1 MTDTIQERPEIIEQ
15 QERGKQETCS
25 LAVKGLDCATCAE
38 KVEKALMRRR
48 GVLGVTIYLGAERV
62 DVQFD
67 PSAINRKAIVGV
79 LNGLGIHVAA
89 EKGAPAHGHEHG
101 EKGSRRFELLRIA
114 GVLFLVL
121 LGLAGVGEGFLQ
133 EGKGLIHLWD
143 IAALLIGGYPL
154 LRHALIDL
162 KEKSITADVFMAL
175 GVVSATA
182 IGEFRSAA
190 VISLFMLIAEI
201 LDSLTMDRSRS
212 AIRELVSMAPKTARV
227 KRGDA
232 EREIPAEEV
241 QKGDIVIVKPGEKI
255 PVEGIVVSGSSFV
268 NQAPITG
275 ESLPVEKKEGESVY
289 AATINQHGILFVKV
303 THTGEDTTY
312 ARIIKLVEEAE
323 SSKAQVQK
331 VADKFAA
338 YFTPAILVVA
348 VLTLLLTGKLTN
360 AIAVLVVACPCT
372 VAIATPL
379 AVVAGMGRAAKRG
392 IIIKGGRYLEALAK
406 VDTLV
411 MDKTGTLTVGDPV
424 VTDIKGFSGHSD
436 EEIIAFT
443 AGTERYSEHPL
454 ARAIMKKALEMG
466 IKIPEPDQCCVL
478 PGMGIEAVVKDTSIL
493 LGSRELL
500 LNKSIHLSAEV
511 ERYIAG
517 REEEGKT
524 VLLLARNGTGGPAG
538 CDGPDGRNGWNG
550 HNEMII
556 GVISVSDIVR
566 EGTAEALAELREM
579 GFHEPV
585 MLTGDNQRTA
595 RAIAAPLGIR
605 EVMSRLLP
613 EDKVRKI
620 KELVAGGRQVLMVG
634 DGINDAPALA
644 QAHVGVA
651 MGAVGSDAAIE
662 ASDVALMRDEWKQI
676 PEAIRIGRS
685 TFAVIRQN
693 IALGILFN
701 VVGIALASA
710 GILSPVGAAVAHIMP
725 DILVFLN
732 SSRLL
737 K

>member
-1 MTDTIQERPEIIEQ
+1 MIDTTEEHPEIIGRK
-15 QERGKQETCS
+15 ERGKQETCS

-38 KVEKALMRRR
+38 KVQRALMHHR
-48 GVLGVTIYLGAERV
+48 GVLGVTIYLGTERV

-67 PSAINRKAIVGV
+67 PSVINKKAIIGT
-79 LNGLGIHVAA
+79 LNELGIKVAA
-89 EKGAPAHGHEHG
+89 ERGAHEHDHG
-101 EKGSRRFELLRIA
+101 GGASRRFELLRIA

-121 LGLAGVGEGFLQ
+121 LGLAGVGRGFLQ
-133 EGKGLIHLWD
+133 ERGGLIHIWD
-143 IAALLIGGYPL
+143 IAAILIGGYPL
-154 LRHALIDL
+154 LRHAFIDL
-162 KEKSITADVFMAL
+162 KEKAITADVFMAL

-190 VISLFMLIAEI
+190 VISLFMLIAEF
-201 LDSLTMDRSRS
+201 LDSFTMDRSRS
-212 AIRELVSMAPKTARV
+212 AIRDLVGMAPKTARV
-227 KRGDA
+227 KRG
-232 EREIPAEEV
+232 ETEVEIPVEEV
-241 QKGDIVIVKPGEKI
+241 KKGDIVLVKPGEKI
-255 PVEGIVVSGSSFV
+255 PVEGIIVSGSSFV

-379 AVVAGMGRAAKRG
+379 AVVAGMGKAAKRG

-411 MDKTGTLTVGDPV
+411 MDKTGTLTIGDPV

-454 ARAIMKKALEMG
+454 ARAIMKKALEIG
-466 IKIPEPDQCCVL
+466 IKIPEPDQCCML
-478 PGMGIEAVVKDTSIL
+478 PGMGIEAVVQGSNVL
-493 LGSRELL
+493 FGSRELL

-511 ERYIAG
+511 EKYIAE

-524 VLLLARNGTGGPAG
+524 VLLLAQAG
-538 CDGPDGRNGWNG
+538 SNGRNGSVGSNG
-550 HNEMII
+550 HNGMII
-556 GVISVSDIVR
+556 GVISVADIVR
-566 EGTAEALAELREM
+566 EGTAEAIAELREM

-595 RAIAAPLGIR
+595 HSIAATLGI
-605 EVMSRLLP
+605 EKVMFRLLP
-613 EDKVRKI
+613 EDKVKKI

-685 TFAVIRQN
+685 TFSVIRQN

-701 VVGIALASA
+701 VVGIALASV

-725 DILVFLN
+725 DVLVFLN